1 MADLPQTSTHNKV
14 INELFSLGEKKR
26 YNVHIG
32 ETEQGSLKA
41 FKEKSFKIKIDDAT
55 KFGFNRNI
63 FNIIREIDVLW
74 LKGNTIVSAFEVEDT
89 TNVNSGIERFKA
101 LLDGAPN
108 LNISTFIIVPDKRE
122 DEALGKIEK
131 YVSKC

>member
-63 FNIIREIDVLW
+63 FNIM
-74 LKGNTIVSAFEVEDT
+74 KH
-89 TNVNSGIERFKA
+89 NS
-101 LLDGAPN
+101 
-108 LNISTFIIVPDKRE
+108 ISI
-122 DEALGKIEK
+122 
-131 YVSKC
+131 